1 MDYFKIKIG
10 RDLTFMRRN
19 RSMPHLAKS
28 KGNNATSS
36 LLMGD
41 RCLWPPVFY
50 CFGVRQIGLKANIV
64 TAYICDFGHVT

>member
-1 MDYFKIKIG
+1 
-10 RDLTFMRRN
+10 
-19 RSMPHLAKS
+19 MPHLAKS